1 MRTLTARI
9 AAPRTLSGK
18 LAGIDWSVPILAAL
32 IATVGIAALYSMAG
46 GRFEPWAGRH
56 ALRALLGLAFMLA
69 VALVP
74 MRFWFRIAYPFY
86 LAVLG
91 LLVAVPLVGIA
102 QLGARR
108 WLGTGDVSIQP
119 AELMKIALVLAL
131 ARYYQHLR
139 EGRSSH
145 PGWVALPLVAIALP
159 VGLVLKQPDLGTAI
173 LLLLTGLGVMFLA
186 GVRLLYFGLGGLVA
200 AACGH
205 AVWPYLQDYQRRRL
219 LTFLEPD
226 RDPLG
231 AGYHIAQS
239 KIALG
244 SGGIQGR
251 GFLGGTQSQLNFL
264 PEKHTDFIFTMFA
277 EETGFVGA
285 LALMALYAALI
296 VCLVLIALRART
308 TLGRLLAGGMA
319 VVIGLHVSVN
329 MAMVIGL
336 APVVGVPLPLVSYG
350 GTSLL
355 TLMFGLGLALSA
367 HVHRADPPEPE
378 RSSTSWQHSQR

>member
-9 AAPRTLSGK
+9 DAPRALSDK
-18 LAGIDWSVPILAAL
+18 LARINWLVPALALL
-32 IATVGIAALYSMAG
+32 IAGVGVAALYSMAG
-46 GRFEPWAGRH
+46 GRFEPWAARH
-56 ALRALLGLAFMLA
+56 AARACIGIGLMLT

-74 MRFWFRIAYPFY
+74 LRFWLRAAYPLY

-91 LLVAVPLVGIA
+91 LLVAVPIAGLA

-108 WLGTGDVSIQP
+108 WLGAGDLSLQP

-131 ARYYQHLR
+131 ARFYQRLADRHI
-139 EGRSSH
+139 SH
-145 PGWVALPLVAIALP
+145 PGWVAIPLLFIALP
-159 VGLVLKQPDLGTAI
+159 TALVLKQPDLGTAVLI
-173 LLLLTGLGVMFLA
+173 MLTGLGIMFLA
-186 GVRLLYFGLGGLVA
+186 GVAPLYFAAGAVSAAGLSY
-200 AACGH
+200 
-205 AVWPYLQDYQRRRL
+205 AVWPYLHDYQRRRL
-219 LTFLEPD
+219 LTFIEPD

-244 SGGIQGR
+244 SGGLQGR

-277 EETGFVGA
+277 EEAGFIGAVG
-285 LALMALYAALI
+285 LLTLYAALL
-296 VCLVLIALRART
+296 CSLVLIALRSRT
-308 TLGRLLAGGMA
+308 VCARLLSAGIA

-329 MAMVIGL
+329 VAMVIGF

-367 HVHRADPPEPE
+367 LIHRED
-378 RSSTSWQHSQR
+378 RLRRDDFGRFF

>member
-1 MRTLTARI
+1 MRTLTARTV
-9 AAPRTLSGK
+9 APRTLSGK

-32 IATVGIAALYSMAG
+32 IATVGAAALYSMAG

-56 ALRALLGLAFMLA
+56 ALRAALGLAFMLA

-74 MRFWFRIAYPFY
+74 MRFWFKIAYPFY
-86 LAVLG
+86 MAVLG
-91 LLVAVPLVGIA
+91 LLVAVPLIGVA

-108 WLGTGDVSIQP
+108 WLGAGDLSFQP

-131 ARYYQHLR
+131 ARHYQRLR
-139 EGRSSH
+139 PERISH
-145 PGWVALPLVAIALP
+145 PAWVALPLAAIALP

-186 GVRLLYFGLGGLVA
+186 GVRPLYFSVGALVA
-200 AACGH
+200 AGCGH

-296 VCLVLIALRART
+296 VCLVLIALRARA

-329 MAMVIGL
+329 MSMVIGL

-367 HVHRADPPEPE
+367 HVHRADQPVSEGFATPWP
-378 RSSTSWQHSQR
+378 RNYR